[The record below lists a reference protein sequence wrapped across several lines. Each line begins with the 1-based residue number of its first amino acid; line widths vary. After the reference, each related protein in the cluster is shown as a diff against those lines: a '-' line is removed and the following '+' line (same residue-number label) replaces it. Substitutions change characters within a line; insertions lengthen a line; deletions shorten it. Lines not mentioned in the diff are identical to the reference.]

1 MFHVSFLVK
10 EGKAKIFLENGLAVI
25 KPVKP
30 KRPGHSAAAREDDI
44 KNQVTKCMWIKFMKT
59 EQYSE
64 IVTLMYRNFH
74 SGNKNFV
81 PLKNCRNLPKTQIF
95 KSLIFAYII
104 D

>member
-30 KRPGHSAAAREDDI
+30 KRPGHSAVAREDDI
-44 KNQVTKCMWIKFMKT
+44 KNQVSKCMWIKFMKT

-64 IVTLMYRNFH
+64 IVTLMYRSCDLNVQ
-74 SGNKNFV
+74 K
-81 PLKNCRNLPKTQIF
+81 L
-95 KSLIFAYII
+95 
-104 D
+104 